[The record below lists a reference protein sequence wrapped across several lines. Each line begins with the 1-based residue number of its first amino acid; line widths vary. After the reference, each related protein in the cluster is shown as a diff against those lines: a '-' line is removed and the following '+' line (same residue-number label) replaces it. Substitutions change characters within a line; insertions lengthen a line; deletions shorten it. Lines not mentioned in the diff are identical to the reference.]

1 MTEDAHAIAC
11 GRAQTAVVL
20 LVGLQA
26 GLSARLVRYERRG
39 PDYHAQEASRA
50 RRESRDCGT
59 HGVVTP
65 TQSGGMLSGREDP
78 SNPEIGHFGPFSP

>member
-1 MTEDAHAIAC
+1 MMEDAHAIAG

-39 PDYHAQEASRA
+39 PDYHAQERGESRA
-50 RRESRDCGT
+50 T
-59 HGVVTP
+59 A
-65 TQSGGMLSGREDP
+65 
-78 SNPEIGHFGPFSP
+78 GPVE